1 MVIRPPS
8 RAQEGQRLEA
18 LWRLPR
24 LERPNYPDRYPVPHI
39 QYYAHHLSGC
49 SIFSNIELVRA
60 YRQIPVHP
68 DDIQK
73 TGITT
78 PFGLFEFS
86 FMSFGLRNAAQTF
99 QLFIVDILKD
109 LDFFF
114 AYIDDILVYSRSPQE
129 HEQHLRTIFTALQN
143 YGILLNP
150 SKCVFRFPEISF
162 LGYRIS
168 SAGSQP
174 FPERIARSTILS
186 FSQEHRPTQTFLGN
200 PEFLL
205 TLPA

>member
-1 MVIRPPS
+1 MVIRPPF
-8 RAQEGQRLEA
+8 RAQEGQRLDV
-18 LWRLPR
+18 LRRLPR
-24 LERPNYPDRYPVPHI
+24 LERPNYPDGYPVPHI

-49 SIFSNIELVRA
+49 SIFFNIDLVRA
-60 YRQIPVHP
+60 YQIPVHP

-99 QLFIVDILKD
+99 QLLIVDILKE
-109 LDFFF
+109 LDFLF
-114 AYIDDILVYSRSPQE
+114 AYIDDILVYRRSPQE

-143 YGILLNP
+143 YRILLNP

-168 SAGSQP
+168 SAESQP
-174 FPERIARSTILS
+174 PQNGS
-186 FSQEHRPTQTFLGN
+186 
-200 PEFLL
+200 
-205 TLPA
+205 